1 MVAQVLVPP
10 IFLPLPGGLIIG
22 GLVLVGVILFQ
33 LWGGRKVLGEGLA
46 TAVQWLVDRGTFIVK
61 WVFEKV
67 VEAWG
72 LVAGPLRNL
81 WDAIWDVTFEL
92 VSQVRDIVL
101 ERIPAALR
109 WAADQVAALADRV
122 TRVTNGLI
130 LWVQG
135 LVDGLG
141 AAIVASRDW
150 LLEVP
155 IAALATAVGALD
167 GFVRGDAIP
176 RLQDGIREAWD
187 WARTAVKGVRL
198 DLALLSALVAGGVM
212 TAVRIVTRCSTFL
225 RWLCGRPKDTLHA
238 IMTGNWPILSL
249 PIMLAAIRGLASGGD
264 AVEDELS
271 RYLEV

>member
-1 MVAQVLVPP
+1 MLVPP

-22 GLVLVGVILFQ
+22 GIVLVGVVLFH
-33 LWGGRKVLGEGLA
+33 LFGGSKVLGEGLNI
-46 TAVQWLVDRGTFIVK
+46 AVQWLLDRTTFITQ

-72 LVAGPLRNL
+72 LVTRPLRNL

-92 VSQVRDIVL
+92 VGAVRDIVI

-109 WAADQVAALADRV
+109 WAAGQLGELADRV
-122 TRVTNGLI
+122 TRVANGLI
-130 LWVQG
+130 LWVTG
-135 LVDGLG
+135 LTDALG
-141 AAIVASRDW
+141 ASIVATRDW
-150 LLEVP
+150 LVDVP
-155 IAALATAVGALD
+155 IRAVSEAVGALG
-167 GFVRGDAIP
+167 GFVTGEAIP

-187 WARTAVKGVRL
+187 WSRDAVKGVRL
-198 DLALLSALVAGGVM
+198 DLALLTALVAGGVM

-249 PIMLAAIRGLASGGD
+249 PIMLAAIRGLATGGD
-264 AVEDELS
+264 AVEDELA
-271 RYLEV
+271 RYLDA